1 MSRPALVQQFTP
13 LPGCRFLSMNGASG
27 DQAGVHIRSLC
38 KARKPKHPEDLYFTA
53 PLREIASFADML
65 DWDGRQP
72 IEDLPRIWRATRRS
86 GRFILVVMDGGGS
99 CLVAETVN
107 PDDEMISDM
116 PVQVHPHPL
125 HLPIGTSLVLD
136 GTRFGIKAGN
146 RHKESRIEICADP
159 GTGPDGASLTPAP
172 EPGPEIS
179 PGQEKSIF
187 TALDQEIIAWGETLS
202 AARTANQTD
211 QAGWP
216 AELCRHVL
224 PSKEVAA
231 EMSKVIRAVGIR
243 AYEKFA
249 NDSANEL
256 VIYVVAPNRPSALQ
270 GEEKR
275 PWSAFINHRHE
286 MVSKPMKAWIE
297 QTLQS
302 AFATR
307 WPEGWYEVIGPA
319 ETSRLG
325 VQSQTRK
332 TMASI
337 SGPFSNHQKIEAMG
351 ILGPLY

>member
-1 MSRPALVQQFTP
+1 MSRPTLVQRFTP
-13 LPGCRFLSMNGASG
+13 LPGCRFLSMNGASE
-27 DQAGVHIRSLC
+27 DQASVHIRSLC
-38 KARKPKHPEDLYFTA
+38 KTRKPKHPEDLYFTT
-53 PLREIASFADML
+53 PLREIATFADTL

-86 GRFILVVMDGGGS
+86 GRFILVVMGGEGS
-99 CLVAETVN
+99 CLVAQAVN
-107 PDDEMISDM
+107 PDDEMTLDM
-116 PVQVHPHPL
+116 PVQVHPHSL
-125 HLPIGTSLVLD
+125 HLPVGTSLVFD
-136 GTRFGIKAGN
+136 DIRFGIKAGN
-146 RHKESRIEICADP
+146 RHEESRIEICADP
-159 GTGPDGASLTPAP
+159 GTGPDGASLAP
-172 EPGPEIS
+172 KPGPEIS
-179 PGQEKSIF
+179 PGQEKTIL

-202 AARTANQTD
+202 AARMANRTD
-211 QAGWP
+211 QPRWP

-224 PSKEVAA
+224 PCKETAA

-256 VIYVVAPNRPSALQ
+256 VIGVVAPNRPSALQ

-286 MVSKPMKAWIE
+286 MVSRPMRDWIE

-302 AFATR
+302 AVATR
-307 WPEGWYEVIGPA
+307 WPEGWYDVIGPA

-337 SGPFSNHQKIEAMG
+337 SGPISNHQKIEAMG